1 MELSPQLQEQIRQ
14 QLEAAKTALLDQLEA
29 LKAQPGN
36 EDSKKDVAEKLGLLS
51 TLLFKYQLGV
61 PPNPK
66 EVLEA
71 FEYLEANISF
81 LTRLL
86 KQIVEAVKVIVQ
98 GIIDILQTLAD
109 RIRSLFPKEESQ
121 TAFVPGG
128 DVRSESLVSFGLL
141 SPEEARGMLRVP
153 AVFAGVPNDLVIPYN
168 PCQSNFSVR
177 IQPMSPSKACL
188 HIESLA
194 SISRPME
201 QQGLRLPGFL
211 QSLDPRRP
219 SMGLLDLETGE
230 LEGTVYS
237 QLTDGRLYTVK
248 SPVLVRSAFTGKMH
262 FDAGIL
268 RLRTRALDFAGDL
281 PFRQLVRGEP
291 C

>member
-1 MELSPQLQEQIRQ
+1 MELSPQIQEQIRKK
-14 QLEAAKTALLDQLEA
+14 LEDAQTALLAQLEG
-29 LKAQPGN
+29 LKGQPGS
-36 EDSKKDVAEKLGLLS
+36 EDAKNDVAEKLGLIS
-51 TLLFKYQLGV
+51 TLLLKFQLGV
-61 PPNPK
+61 PPAPK
-66 EVLEA
+66 EALEA
-71 FEYLEANISF
+71 FERLEAN
-81 LTRLL
+81 LKLL
-86 KQIVEAVKVIVQ
+86 PRIIEGLIEAVKFIVQ
-98 GIIDILQTLAD
+98 GIIDILKALAD
-109 RIRSLFPKEESQ
+109 GIRSLFPKEESQ

-128 DVRSESLVSFGLL
+128 DVRSETLVSFGLL
-141 SPEEARGMLRVP
+141 SPEEARGVLTVP
-153 AVFAGVPNDLVIPYN
+153 AVFAGTPNELVIPYN

-194 SISRPME
+194 SISRPIE
-201 QQGLRLPGFL
+201 QQGLRLPSFL
-211 QSLDPRRP
+211 QLLDPRRP
-219 SMGLLDLETGE
+219 SMGILDLETGE
-230 LEGTVYS
+230 LEGTVHS

-281 PFRQLVRGEP
+281 PFRQLVRGDP